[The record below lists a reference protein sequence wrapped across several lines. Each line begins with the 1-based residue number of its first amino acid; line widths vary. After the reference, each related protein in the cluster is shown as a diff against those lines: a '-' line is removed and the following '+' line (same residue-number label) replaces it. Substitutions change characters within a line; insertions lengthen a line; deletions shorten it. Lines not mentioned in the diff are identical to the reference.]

1 MYAMNLI
8 TLVKPYRRDVSVQS
22 YGTAQSYMYA

>member
-8 TLVKPYRRDVSVQS
+8 TLVKPYRRDIVQS
-22 YGTAQSYMYA
+22 YGTAQSYKYA